1 MEPLNDNQNTT
12 TRSFIRKFCSILVLQ
27 LLLVGGIVGAIMGN
41 DYLTD
46 FKLTM
51 FDRSLPGIIISVV
64 LPILMIILMFLL
76 GITARKS
83 RRISSLSYF
92 LISIFSVFH
101 GFMLG
106 SICAFSKLGKRN
118 GSIDGVIFIGSGI
131 STTITLGVTLLLAVQ
146 IKWNYRKCVKTSLE
160 IFLYGIM
167 TLLIVAILLLNIF
180 FKLGF

>member
-12 TRSFIRKFCSILVLQ
+12 TRSFIRKVCSILLLQ

-64 LPILMIILMFLL
+64 LPILMIILMFSL
-76 GITARKS
+76 GCTARKS

-92 LISIFSVFH
+92 LLSIFSVFH
-101 GFMLG
+101 GIMLG
-106 SICAFSKLGKRN
+106 SICAFSKYSGARN
-118 GSIDGVIFIGSGI
+118 KSIDIVIFIGSGI
-131 STTITLGVTLLLAVQ
+131 SATITLGVTLLLAVQ
-146 IKWNYRKCVKTSLE
+146 IRWNYSKCQKTSLE
-160 IFLYGIM
+160 VFLYGMM
-167 TLLIVAILLLNIF
+167 TLLIVVILLLNIF
-180 FKLGF
+180 